1 MKFRAP
7 SPRGDDLPRSRDH
20 AVQRLRRDLERHSWP
35 RTQMSMLVSLTGGAG
50 LLASFLLLH
59 AGMDSM
65 ALRYPVALAVAYGVF
80 LLLLWLWLRTRAEDW
95 ADVPDPGIDL
105 PSPSGGGSPTWSPG
119 GGGNFGGG
127 GASGHF
133 DAQLPVQSLAPR
145 SSVPLQNNLSEGTAD
160 GLTDGLGSVGDVTDA
175 DELMIPLLVV
185 ALAVGLALSSL
196 YVIYSAPTLFAEL
209 LLDGALAATLY
220 RRLRG
225 IETRHWVSTALRR
238 TVLPFA
244 ITAVFLSAV
253 GWGLH
258 SLAPEAR
265 SLGEALHHARAA
277 P

>member
-1 MKFRAP
+1 MKPRTPA
-7 SPRGDDLPRSRDH
+7 PRGDDLPRSRDQ
-20 AVQRLRRDLERHSWP
+20 AVLRLRQNLEHHSWP
-35 RTQMSMLVSLTGGAG
+35 RTQMSLLVSLTGGAG

-65 ALRYPVALAVAYGVF
+65 ALRYPLALAMAYGVF

-105 PSPSGGGSPTWSPG
+105 PLPSGGASPTWSSG
-119 GGGNFGGG
+119 GGGHFGGG

-133 DAQLPVQSLAPR
+133 DAPLPVQSLAPR
-145 SSVPLQNNLSEGTAD
+145 GSVPLQSDIAEGTAD
-160 GLTDGLGSVGDVTDA
+160 GIADGLGSVGDVADA

-196 YVIYSAPTLFAEL
+196 YVIFSAPTLFAEL

-265 SLGEALHHARAA
+265 SLGEALHHARTA